1 MMNFVRFPQGQQILI
16 LNILKPLEPLV
27 NKHIMNQKIGNAIKQ
42 YTQTNKEQIVD
53 RWAYT
58 EI

>member
-27 NKHIMNQKIGNAIKQ
+27 NKHIMNQKISNAIKQ